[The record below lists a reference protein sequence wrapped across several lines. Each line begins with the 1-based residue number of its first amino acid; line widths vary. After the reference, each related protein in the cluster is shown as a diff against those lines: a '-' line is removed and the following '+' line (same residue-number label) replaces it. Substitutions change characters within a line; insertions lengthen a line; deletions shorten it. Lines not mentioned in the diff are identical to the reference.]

1 MGQMG
6 QNGTNGTTDKW
17 TNKGQQTIRGLILS
31 DGGDTRGTV
40 NGDTG
45 MGMGQM
51 G

>member
-1 MGQMG
+1 
-6 QNGTNGTTDKW
+6 
-17 TNKGQQTIRGLILS
+17 LS

-51 G
+51 GWMGNKNEW